1 MFFKTSNPSALAAWQ
16 KYQQDCQ
23 KVKDEAKRLEAVLNV
38 ECRSVFEFSISGFC
52 FKGLRFT
59 DDKYPFHRD
68 LWRKPT
74 ASNGWSCT
82 PRTSRIPKAL
92 RVASDELNI
101 LWFEYSPVTYAR
113 TDALLFWLGIDFSA
127 ILFGPVKWFC
137 VDDVIYLECGVKPA
151 KQRMTEILSDE
162 FYAAEKR
169 VRG

>member
-23 KVKDEAKRLEAVLNV
+23 TVKDEAKRLEAVLNV
-38 ECRSVFEFSISGFC
+38 ACRSVFEFSISGFC

-59 DDKYPFHRD
+59 EDKYPFHRD

-92 RVASDELNI
+92 RVASDELNS
-101 LWFEYSPVTYAR
+101 LWREYSPVTYAR

-127 ILFGPVKWFC
+127 ILFGPVEWFC
-137 VDDVIYLECGVKPA
+137 VDDVIYLQCGVKPA
-151 KQRMTEILSDE
+151 
-162 FYAAEKR
+162 
-169 VRG
+169 